1 MTPFFQNGIFDI
13 GEKAGFT
20 NCVFVCSSENTIFI
34 VFSVKHSSC
43 NKKRYV
49 EKQKIYEK

>member
-1 MTPFFQNGIFDI
+1 MGS
-13 GEKAGFT
+13 T
-20 NCVFVCSSENTIFI
+20 NCVFEKLCSSENPIFI
-34 VFSVKHSSC
+34 VLSAKHSSC